1 MDVGE
6 SNPRADPAGNM
17 RSRCETRHQ
26 KFPQVRSH
34 HWSFMNKQIVSTL
47 NAPAAIGIYSQTVK
61 VGNTLWLSGQI
72 PPDPQTNKLVER
84 DAETQIRRVFEN
96 LKAVVTAAGAT
107 FDAVVKVNAYL
118 TDLSH
123 SALLNKVMAE
133 YFREPYPARGAVGVA
148 ALAGG
153 ALVEVECIVAV

>member
-1 MDVGE
+1 
-6 SNPRADPAGNM
+6 
-17 RSRCETRHQ
+17 
-26 KFPQVRSH
+26 
-34 HWSFMNKQIVSTL
+34 MNKQIVSTA
-47 NAPAAIGIYSQTVK
+47 NAPAAIGIYSQAVR
-61 VGNTLWLSGQI
+61 VGGTLWLSGQI
-72 PPDPQTNKLVER
+72 PLDPKTNKLVER
-84 DAETQIRRVFEN
+84 DPETQIRRVFEN

-123 SALLNKVMAE
+123 SALLNKIMAE

-153 ALVEVECIVAV
+153 ALVEVECIIALGANHD